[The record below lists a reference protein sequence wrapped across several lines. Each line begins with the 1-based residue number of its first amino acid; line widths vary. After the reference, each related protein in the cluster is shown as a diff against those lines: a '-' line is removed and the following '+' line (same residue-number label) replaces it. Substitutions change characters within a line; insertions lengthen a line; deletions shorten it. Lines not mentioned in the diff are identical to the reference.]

1 MIFPDEK
8 EFKKLA
14 KNGNLIP
21 VCKEII
27 ADLDTPVSAF
37 LKFKKQKY
45 SFLLESVEGGEKF
58 ARYSFIGFNPEYIF
72 QAKQNKYELKNSN
85 NKIIK
90 SNKSVNPLGELK
102 KVIQQYK
109 PVKLNG
115 LPSFTGGAVGYVAYN
130 AVRYI
135 EDIPYT
141 KKDIYNLPDIYFL
154 IGTKFIVFDHLKHK
168 ILIIVNSNPHK
179 NNSYQIATEEIKEI
193 ENNLRKSFK
202 LNKKNLNLKNNL
214 AVSNFLKEDFLKV
227 VKKVKKYI
235 YAGDIVQAVP
245 SQCFSKKTN
254 VDSFNV
260 YRALRTI
267 NPSPYLYYLN
277 FPELK
282 VVGSSPELLVRVQ
295 GNIVET
301 CPIAGTRPRGKD
313 ETKDEKLKQDLLQDE
328 KEKAE
333 HIMLLD
339 LGRNDLGKVC
349 KYETVKVKEF
359 MRVEKYS
366 HVMHLVSEVQG
377 ILKKGENAFSAFWA
391 CFPAGTVSG
400 APKIRAMQIIEELEP
415 QQRGL
420 YAGAI
425 GYFSFNGNMDMAIT
439 IRTIVF
445 KNNTAYV
452 QAGGGIVADS
462 VPEKEYQ
469 ESCNKAKALLKA
481 IELAEKGLD
490 IN

>member
-1 MIFPDEK
+1 MIFPNEK
-8 EFKKLA
+8 EFIKLA
-14 KNGNLIP
+14 ENGNLIP
-21 VCKEII
+21 VYKEII

-58 ARYSFIGFNPEYIF
+58 GRYSFIGFNPEYIF
-72 QAKQNKYELKNSN
+72 KAKQGAYQLKTSDS
-85 NKIIK
+85 KIIK
-90 SNKSVNPLGELK
+90 SGKSENPLLELK
-102 KVIQQYK
+102 KIIQQYK
-109 PVKLNG
+109 PVSLKS
-115 LPSFTGGAVGYVAYN
+115 LPAFTGGAVGYVSYN

-135 EDIPYT
+135 ENIPYT
-141 KKDIYNLPDIYFL
+141 KKDIYNFPDIYFL
-154 IGTKFIVFDHLKHK
+154 IGTEFIVFDHLKHK

-179 NNSYQIATEEIKEI
+179 ENSYKIAIEKIKEI

-202 LNKKNLNLKNNL
+202 LNKKLSSFKNNL
-214 AVSNFLKEDFLKV
+214 PVSNFLKKDFLNV

-235 YAGDIVQAVP
+235 YQGDIVQTVP

-295 GNIVET
+295 GNVVET

-313 ETKDEKLKQDLLQDE
+313 EIEDEKLKQDLLQDE

-349 KYETVKVKEF
+349 KYETVKVSEF
-359 MRVEKYS
+359 MHIEKYS
-366 HVMHLVSEVQG
+366 HVMHLVSNVKG
-377 ILKKGENAFSAFWA
+377 ILKKGENAFTAFCA

-400 APKIRAMQIIEELEP
+400 APKVRAMQIIEELEP

-445 KNNTAYV
+445 KNDTVYV

-469 ESCNKAKALLKA
+469 ESCNKARALLNA
-481 IELAEKGLD
+481 IELAEKGF
-490 IN
+490 